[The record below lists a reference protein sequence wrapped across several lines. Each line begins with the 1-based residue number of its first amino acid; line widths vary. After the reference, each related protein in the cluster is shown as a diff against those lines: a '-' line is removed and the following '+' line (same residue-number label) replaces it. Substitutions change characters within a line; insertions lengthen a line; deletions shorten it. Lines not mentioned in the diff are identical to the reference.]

1 MVKNQV
7 EYDETIW
14 SARDVEREKRFQVKL
29 KRQAKQLGYALV
41 PIEHTPA
48 A

>member
-14 SARDVEREKRFQVKL
+14 ATRDINRQKYRETKL
-29 KRQAKQLGYALV
+29 KRQAKQLGYELI
-41 PIEHTPA
+41 PLEKPA